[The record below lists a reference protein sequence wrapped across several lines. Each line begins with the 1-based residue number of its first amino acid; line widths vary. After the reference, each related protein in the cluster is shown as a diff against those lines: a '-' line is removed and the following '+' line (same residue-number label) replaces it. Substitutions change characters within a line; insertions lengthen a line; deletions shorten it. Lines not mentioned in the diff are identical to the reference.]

1 MSLKQS
7 QINAVTSAPSKQH
20 LPDCWRREHDRPC
33 LRIETNSGEAFL
45 FPYHQFQG
53 AHHCHSNDLE
63 TLKISFS
70 THEVILS
77 GRNLSEIAVALE
89 DLAIRWIKPVQS
101 RYRRVAEVEGA
112 FVTHIEV
119 KPAE

>member
-7 QINAVTSAPSKQH
+7 PTNAATSPPAKEHVT
-20 LPDCWRREHDRPC
+20 DCWRREHNRPC

-45 FPYHQFQG
+45 FPYHQFHG
-53 AHHCHSNDLE
+53 AHHLRSMDLE

-70 THEVILS
+70 THDIVLS
-77 GRNLSEIAVALE
+77 GRSLSEIALALE

-101 RYRRVAEVEGA
+101 RYGRVAEVEGA
-112 FVTHIEV
+112 LITDIEV
-119 KPAE
+119 KPAD